1 MEILLIL
8 QTVASPHG
16 CSHSVDDR
24 RNGENID
31 ERDEMETTSMKTMKM
46 VMVKMVMIPTLKEMV
61 MAILTKKGRLMRK
74 PSKAIVD
81 DSCIVDS
88 DLQEAN

>member
-1 MEILLIL
+1 MVAPTQLMTGA
-8 QTVASPHG
+8 TV
-16 CSHSVDDR
+16 R
-24 RNGENID
+24 TLMKEMM
-31 ERDEMETTSMKTMKM
+31 METTSMKTMKM
-46 VMVKMVMIPTLKEMV
+46 VMVKMVMIPTPKEMV